1 MEILMTSRIVGLFA
15 SGYGILNIGNSSSTK
30 NSGHRLASPSRCP
43 EEPNIR
49 LSKNV
54 KRPAING
61 AIFKLSIGLIL
72 SMAVPAI
79 AQQASPTDSVILL
92 DQAWSQEDREWYY
105 NFSQGSAV
113 LSYDLFL
120 NIEAADSQDLFR
132 NGLNSPR
139 YGLVAQ
145 PVSPSNPDGLPI
157 GVSKTTVATA
167 IRGWPA
173 GDYAGMTCAACHEGQ
188 LKYKGKLI
196 RIEGGI
202 SNAMDFQGIV
212 RGINGALLASLTE
225 AAKFDR
231 LAARLGAST
240 PEARDKLRKRIES
253 ERARVDEY
261 GTRTSITPHPW
272 GPGRVDA
279 LTMIVDRTTATVAGI
294 PENWSTGN
302 APVKPPF
309 LWNAPQG
316 LWTQW
321 GAFAQ
326 SPIARNFGETMG
338 VFLPVDLS
346 SKSPAEGLFQSNG
359 AIWELERVES
369 QLERLAPPSWPED
382 VFGKIDRD
390 KAKLGKALFIEHCA
404 SCHNAWPYRWTEPN
418 KYGKRFVLV
427 GLTPQSYVGTEP
439 QLFTLRPLAIT
450 GELSKFLPPEFRD
463 KPLLEPFIFSTVLGG
478 MTREVAIRKLK
489 LTEAQELVLEGYRE
503 QPSPTP
509 PDRVY
514 KAAPRDGVWATPPF
528 LHNGSV
534 PNLYEMLIPA
544 GERTKKFYLGGDFDP
559 VKVGLDTTATSGT
572 FLMDTTLLGN
582 SNAGHSFQ
590 DGPRGD
596 GIVGRLLSDDQRWA
610 LLEYLKSIPE
620 TPGRITPFGGP
631 P

>member
-1 MEILMTSRIVGLFA
+1 MKSAIRKL
-15 SGYGILNIGNSSSTK
+15 GIGSL
-30 NSGHRLASPSRCP
+30 LA
-43 EEPNIR
+43 
-49 LSKNV
+49 LSV
-54 KRPAING
+54 
-61 AIFKLSIGLIL
+61 
-72 SMAVPAI
+72 AVPAS
-79 AQQASPTDSVILL
+79 AQQAPSADQVILL
-92 DQAWSQEDREWYY
+92 DQAWSKEDREWYY

-113 LSYDLFL
+113 LSYDLFQ
-120 NIEAADSQDLFR
+120 NMEAADSQDLFR

-139 YGLVAQ
+139 YGLVPQ

-157 GVSKTTVATA
+157 GVSKTNVATA
-167 IRGWPA
+167 IKGWPA
-173 GDYAGMTCAACHEGQ
+173 GDYAGMTCAACHEGH

-202 SNAMDFQGIV
+202 SNTIDFQGLV
-212 RGINGALLASLTE
+212 QGISEALLKHLTD

-231 LAARLGAST
+231 LAARLRTST
-240 PEARDKLRKRIES
+240 PDAKEKLRKRIES
-253 ERARVDEY
+253 ERERVHEY
-261 GTRTSITPHPW
+261 GSRTSITPHPW

-279 LTMIVDRTTATVAGI
+279 LTMIVDRSTATLTGI
-294 PENWSTGN
+294 GENWSTGN

-321 GAFAQ
+321 SAFVQA
-326 SPIARNFGETMG
+326 PIDRNFGETMG
-338 VFLPVDLS
+338 VFLPADLS

-359 AIWELERVES
+359 AILELQRVEN
-369 QLERLAPPSWPED
+369 QLGRLAPPSWPED
-382 VFGKIDRD
+382 VLGKIDRD
-390 KAKLGKALFIEHCA
+390 KAKVGKALFMEHCA
-404 SCHNAWPYRWTEPN
+404 SCHNAWPYRWSEPN
-418 KYGKRFVLV
+418 KYGKRFILV

-463 KPLLEPFIFSTVLGG
+463 KPLLEPFIFSGLLGAEARK
-478 MTREVAIRKLK
+478 TAIRKLQ
-489 LTEAQELVLEGYRE
+489 LTQAQEVELYGYRE
-503 QPSPTP
+503 LPTPRP

-544 GERTKKFYLGGDFDP
+544 AERTKKFYLGGDFDP

-572 FLMDTTLLGN
+572 FLLDTTLLGN

-596 GIVGRLLSDDQRWA
+596 GIVGPLLTDDQRWA
-610 LLEYLKSIPE
+610 LVEYLKSIPE

-631 P
+631 PAN